1 MENTIRIFLLIC
13 LSCTGCVSIRLG
25 SEEWPVDD
33 VNLPSYVKEEIEV
46 IKFYGCHFEI
56 FYKADDRGY
65 ACTLWADGEF
75 CVTSADR
82 YTIPKKMSFG
92 VFPGMMPRHLVG
104 SCFQMSNNGSGNYI
118 FDVLQMSLCS
128 CFMFPLIDSILFEPF
143 SVYTD
148 DMNYGNASIFSVFG
162 FCKYWDTDDI
172 EEVSPK
178 YSKIVNHIQLD
189 DFEVTFFRGE
199 ETYPYHRP
207 DRKHNNSVWIV
218 GNDLSSSRRVR
229 IEITEIGKYR
239 GNISEFLKDYK
250 GKTFELE
257 Y

>member
-1 MENTIRIFLLIC
+1 MENNIRFFFLIC
-13 LSCTGCVSIRLG
+13 FCCIGCASIPLG

-33 VNLPSYVKEEIEV
+33 VNLPLYVKEEIEV
-46 IKFYGCHFEI
+46 VKFDGCHFEV
-56 FYKADDRGY
+56 FYKADDRSCAY
-65 ACTLWADGEF
+65 CSLWADGEF

-82 YTIPKKMSFG
+82 YSIPKKMSFG
-92 VFPGMMPRHLVG
+92 FFPGMMPRHLVG
-104 SCFQMSNNGSGNYI
+104 SSFQTSNNGSERYI
-118 FDVLQMSLCS
+118 FDVLQMTLCS
-128 CFMFPLIDSILFEPF
+128 CLMFPLIDSIVFEPF

-172 EEVSPK
+172 EAVSPR

-189 DFEVTFFRGE
+189 DYEVTFHGE
-199 ETYPYHRP
+199 ETYPYRRP
-207 DRKHNNSVWIV
+207 ERKHNNSVWIV
-218 GNDLSSSRRVR
+218 GGDLSSSRRIT

-239 GNISEFLKDYK
+239 GNISEFLKGYK
-250 GKTFELE
+250 GKMFELE